1 MPLHLS
7 DPVKAVLARMAAM
20 DDRDGSIEAAR
31 RYLLRIS
38 AFSGPGAPMLSV
50 EDRQLPQ
57 PVRIYRPAEGIL
69 PVALFFHGGWFCL
82 GSLETHDSAVRD
94 IAKAANCVVV
104 AVDYR
109 LAPEHPFPAGLE
121 DCMAATSWVREH
133 ASELG
138 VDPDRVLVFG
148 DSAGGALAAAVAR
161 HNPWLR
167 GQILIYPVTDAA
179 MNTPS
184 WDIFAEGPTVTRAR
198 GNWAWDLY
206 VPKPAQRLHPDAAPQ
221 QAEDLCG
228 LPPALVI
235 TAELDAL
242 RDEGEAYGER
252 LRAAGVTATIERWP
266 GLIHGS
272 MLMAE
277 VLPEAPELLARI
289 ARQLRAFAV
298 LAEDGT
304 QAI

>member
-7 DPVKAVLARMAAM
+7 DPVKTVLARMAAL
-20 DDRDGSIEAAR
+20 DDRDGSMEAAR

-50 EDRQLPQ
+50 EDRQIPQ
-57 PVRIYRPAEGIL
+57 RIRIYRPSEGNL

-94 IAKAANCVVV
+94 IARAANCVVA

-121 DCMAATSWVREH
+121 DCKAATSWVREH
-133 ASELG
+133 AAELN

-161 HNPWLR
+161 HNLWLR

-198 GNWAWDLY
+198 GNRAWDLY
-206 VPKPAQRLHPDAAPQ
+206 VPNPARRLDPDASPGC
-221 QAEDLCG
+221 AEDLQG
-228 LPPALVI
+228 LPPAAVI

-252 LRAAGVTATIERWP
+252 LRAAGVPTTIERWP
-266 GLIHGS
+266 GMIHGS

-298 LAEDGT
+298 LAEDAT

>member
-1 MPLHLS
+1 
-7 DPVKAVLARMAAM
+7 M

-38 AFSGPGAPMLSV
+38 AFSGPGATMLTV
-50 EDRQLPQ
+50 EDRRIPQ
-57 PVRIYRPAEGIL
+57 PVRIYRPSQGIL

-82 GSLETHDSAVRD
+82 GSLETHDSAISD
-94 IAKAANCVVV
+94 IAAAANCVVV

-121 DCMAATSWVREH
+121 DCMAATSWVSEH
-133 ASELG
+133 ATELG

-167 GQILIYPVTDAA
+167 GQVLIYPVTDSA

-184 WDIFAEGPTVTRAR
+184 WDTFAEGPTVTRVR

-206 VPKPAQRLHPDAAPQ
+206 VPNSAERLHPDAAPLR
-221 QAEDLCG
+221 AENLSG

-242 RDEGEAYGER
+242 RDEGEVYGER
-252 LRAAGVTATIERWP
+252 LRDAGVPATIERWP
-266 GLIHGS
+266 GMIHGS

-298 LAEDGT
+298 LAEDAT